1 MKHGKISL
9 GIMLISLTALM
20 LELILIRVF
29 DVLFN
34 PVSSYLIV
42 SCAIYSFG
50 LSGLCVY
57 LGREKNSNQTKA
69 YAARA
74 SCLFALFAFL
84 ILPFVNGLSVLY
96 RSFPEDI
103 LVQTVAYV
111 GVYICIAIPFFLAGS
126 TLASLFLSYHKDF
139 HRLYFWDLLGAS
151 IGCIIF
157 IPFLPR
163 MGPGGLLLIAAA
175 SGLWASGLFLD
186 NDRKWATITKIT
198 GLALF
203 IVPFLL
209 PSNAFDFRG
218 FDNKRG
224 VINAQEIGAREK
236 VVWDPVSKIEVIN
249 QINTD
254 GENIIKHIAY
264 DGGTQ
269 SSFIFPFSGN
279 FEKLRKEIP
288 ASVMNHFW
296 QRGVLASHYIQQ
308 EENKNVL
315 IIGSAG
321 GQETKAALLFG
332 AKKIDAVEM
341 VNAVVRLG
349 KQEYADFNGGIFNNP
364 KVSVHVGEGRAF
376 LRRTKNKYDI
386 IQIFSNHTSSSIAA
400 GNGIISPVY
409 LQTVEAYKE
418 YFCHL
423 TEDGILHI
431 NHHLYPRMVTTAAKA
446 WRELGRSNE
455 FQKHVLVFERNR
467 EKRPDTLP
475 TLLVKMSP
483 WTIPEVEKLESFFLA
498 PSNETWSFSLVVDP
512 LNPASNDNF
521 LNADFFTGELPKI
534 LEDNIPYNIFPPTDD
549 RPFFNFFRKNMDEVT
564 AKEGNYYRYKTTGFI
579 NNSRT
584 WFIPNDLKSLFFMF
598 IVSVFIGSII
608 FFLPLNSKKNCQT
621 KMSVKET
628 GYFCLLG
635 VGFIAFEF
643 VFIQMFIKIIGNPL
657 YSFSTI
663 IFTLLLSAGLGS
675 LASEKLMTHGR
686 HCTKIPFLGI
696 LVFGLSLYLS
706 FDYIFSNLLAMGLP
720 YRIGLSSIALFPFG
734 FFLGMPF
741 PLGIKT
747 VSVQSK
753 QKVPWAW
760 ALNGF
765 FTVFGGFLA
774 IVSALFLGFQV
785 TFLLA
790 FACYCLAFVVFLSM
804 SKQQESSIR
813 KTLSSMS
820 S

>member
-1 MKHGKISL
+1 MKNRKVSF
-9 GIMLISLTALM
+9 GILLIALTSLM

-50 LSGLCVY
+50 LAGLYVY
-57 LGREKNSNQTKA
+57 LCREKNSSQTNA
-69 YAARA
+69 YASKA
-74 SCLFALFAFL
+74 SCFFALL
-84 ILPFVNGLSVLY
+84 IILMPFFVNALSVLY
-96 RSFPEDI
+96 RTYPEDI
-103 LVQTVAYV
+103 LVQIVAYV
-111 GVYICIAIPFFLAGS
+111 GVYVCIAIPFFLAGS
-126 TLASLFLSYHKDF
+126 VLASLFLSYHEDF
-139 HRLYFWDLLGAS
+139 PRLYFWDLFGAS

-157 IPFLPR
+157 IPFLPG

-175 SGLWASGLFLD
+175 FGLWASGLFSD
-186 NDRKWATITKIT
+186 NDRKWTMTTAVT

-203 IVPFLL
+203 VTPFLL
-209 PSNAFDFRG
+209 PSNSFDFRG

-224 VINAQEIGAREK
+224 VINAQEIGSREK

-249 QINTD
+249 QLNTS

-279 FEKLRKEIP
+279 FEMLRKEIP

-296 QRGVLASHYIQQ
+296 QRGVLASHYIKQ
-308 EENKNVL
+308 EENKNIL

-341 VNAVVRLG
+341 VNAVVHLG

-364 KVSVHVGEGRAF
+364 KVSVHVDEGRAF
-376 LRRTKNKYDI
+376 LRRSKDKYDI

-409 LQTVEAYKE
+409 LQTVEAYNE
-418 YFCHL
+418 YFGHL

-446 WRELGRSNE
+446 WRESGRKE

-467 EKRPDTLP
+467 EKIPDTLP

-483 WTIPEVEKLESFFLA
+483 WTAAEVEKLKSFFLVS
-498 PSNETWSFSLVVDP
+498 SNETWSFSLVADP
-512 LNPASNDNF
+512 LNPASDDNF
-521 LNADFFTGELPKI
+521 LNADFFTGKLPKT
-534 LEDNIPYNIFPPTDD
+534 LEENIPYNIFPPTDD
-549 RPFFNFFRKNMDEVT
+549 RPFFNFFRKNMNEIV
-564 AKEGNYYRYKTTGFI
+564 AEEGNYYRYKTTGVI

-584 WFIPNDLKSLFFMF
+584 WFVPNDLKSLFFMF
-598 IVSVFIGSII
+598 IVSVLIGTII
-608 FFLPLNSKKNCQT
+608 LFLPLKLKKNSRV
-621 KMSVKET
+621 KMSSKET
-628 GYFCLLG
+628 VYFCLLG
-635 VGFIAFEF
+635 VGFITFEF
-643 VFIQMFIKIIGNPL
+643 VFIQMFIKIIGIPL

-675 LASEKLMTHGR
+675 LASEKLMAQGR
-686 HCTKIPFLGI
+686 HYTKIPFLGI
-696 LVFGLSLYLS
+696 LFFGLSLYLS
-706 FDYIFSNLLAMGLP
+706 FDYLFSNLLAMGLP
-720 YRIGLSSIALFPFG
+720 YRILLSSIALFPIG
-734 FFLGMPF
+734 FFLGMPL

-747 VSVQSK
+747 VSSQSR

-774 IVSALFLGFQV
+774 ILSSLFFGFKI
-785 TFLLA
+785 TFMIA
-790 FACYCLAFVVFLSM
+790 FICYCLAYFAFLAM
-804 SKQQESSIR
+804 CKHQQISI
-813 KTLSSMS
+813 
-820 S
+820 